1 METIAKDAEIKGQTV
16 VPNQDA
22 SDILSNKYTVIYVS
36 EEELMR
42 RLLGR
47 NQIDAQRPIEE
58 VFEAVNSIFSKFKLG
73 SEES

>member
-1 METIAKDAEIKGQTV
+1 MKIEPEFV
-16 VPNQDA
+16 
-22 SDILSNKYTVIYVS
+22 LFFYCS